1 MISFEGKNVI
11 VTGGSRGIG
20 AAIVRMFS
28 KLGAG
33 VAFNYNKN
41 LHAAEKLSDE
51 IKKFGTDVFYQDC
64 DVRDFREVQAF
75 VRNTVEKFGHVDIL
89 VNNAGIWEYGPIDKM
104 SVDDWRK
111 TLQTNLDSAFY
122 FTKVVVKHML
132 KLSIKGHIINIS
144 STAGQRGEPYY
155 SHYAATKGALISF
168 TKSLAAE
175 LGPKGIRVNCVAP
188 GWVKTDMTEKTMAR
202 QETEIARNIPLGF
215 VGEPDDIAGP
225 VIFLA
230 SNLARYIN
238 GEILNV
244 NGGNVLCG

>member
-1 MISFEGKNVI
+1 MISFDGKNVI

-20 AAIVRMFS
+20 AAVVRLFCQ
-28 KLGAG
+28 LGAN

-41 LHAAEKLSDE
+41 LHAAEKLAEECQKYGTSIFFDE
-51 IKKFGTDVFYQDC
+51 C
-64 DVRDFREVQAF
+64 DVRDFREVQSF
-75 VRNTVEKFGHVDIL
+75 VRKTVEQLGTIHIL
-89 VNNAGIWEYGPIDKM
+89 VNNAGVWERGPIDEM

-111 TLQTNLDSAFY
+111 TIQTNLDGTFH
-122 FTKVVVKHML
+122 FTRVVVKHML
-132 KLSIKGHIINIS
+132 EKQVKGHIINIS

-155 SHYAATKGALISF
+155 SHYAATKGAVISF

-175 LGPKGIRVNCVAP
+175 LGPKGIHVNCVAP
-188 GWVKTDMTEKTMAR
+188 GWVITDMTKEAMRTQ
-202 QETEIARNIPLGF
+202 QEEIAKNIPLGF
-215 VGEPDDIAGP
+215 IGQPEDIAGP
-225 VIFLA
+225 VVFLA